1 MHTSPTR
8 AECLAALRGLLLS
21 GLLLPGQG
29 CTNEALGSDAGL
41 DAPSASDVG
50 VDAAANTPDVGTDA
64 ASTDVGNDAGPP
76 PDRIVDACEE
86 VALPAGSLG
95 LTEVVGWPLLF
106 ATVRGEE
113 LVFRAP
119 AVARPTLLSIGSTI
133 VLVQPIT
140 DPTFDIAGLAADCGT
155 FRHGVAS
162 GDPRADGVTLWTR
175 WTPPD
180 ASTEG
185 ELSWVVAT
193 DPALSTVVASGT
205 ARALPDADWTVHVEL
220 GGLVPGT
227 TYYYAFT
234 DAGGERS
241 VLGRTRTAPAAGV
254 ERVRLAVASCSSLF
268 SGYFSAYRRIAER
281 DAIDLV
287 VHLGDYIY
295 DFVDENERVR
305 VPPGG
310 EVEDLVDLASHR
322 RRHALYL
329 SDPDLRAARAAH
341 PWAMLWDNHDIETD
355 LPAYGGGVQAF
366 REWNAI
372 PAPAPGV
379 EPEVLYRRLTLGDLV
394 DLYLVDMYLF
404 QGRDTLPG
412 GAPSALGDAQYD
424 WLTTSLSASTASWR
438 LIGMQK
444 VFAEFGPLSGWQ
456 DLPDARSQLI
466 AFFASEGVVDSVFL
480 SGDSHFSVVQDVVDV
495 DPEAPYDPATGVGAI
510 GGELLPTSI
519 SRGNFDE
526 QLAPGSERT
535 IAMLRASFLRSN
547 PHQVDLE
554 LTSHGYG
561 IVDVT
566 ADRVVGEIWYSPIL
580 APSDVETFGLAYAQ
594 RRGQNRWDRTRLAS
608 PTPSE

>member
-1 MHTSPTR
+1 MPSASVILGRRAPLAGLVGLVLAGQACTSP
-8 AECLAALRGLLLS
+8 EVGI
-21 GLLLPGQG
+21 
-29 CTNEALGSDAGL
+29 DAGL
-41 DAPSASDVG
+41 DADAPAADAGLDMGTSPPDAGSDVG
-50 VDAAANTPDVGTDA
+50 LDVGL
-64 ASTDVGNDAGPP
+64 DAGPE
-76 PDRIVDACEE
+76 PDRVVSACEE
-86 VALPAGSLG
+86 VVVPGGALG
-95 LTEVVGWPLLF
+95 LTEVLGWPLLF
-106 ATVRGEE
+106 ATARGDE

-133 VLVQPIT
+133 VLVEPRS
-140 DPTFDIAGLAADCGT
+140 DGGFDIPGLAPDCGT

-162 GDPRADGVTLWTR
+162 GDPRPDAVTLWTR
-175 WTPPD
+175 WTAPGPG
-180 ASTEG
+180 AEG

-193 DPALSTVVASGT
+193 DPALSDEVARGT
-205 ARALPDADWTVHVEL
+205 ARALPDADWTVHVEVAAL
-220 GGLVPGT
+220 ASAT

-234 DAGGERS
+234 DADGERS
-241 VLGRTRTAPAAGV
+241 VLGRTRTAPAAGA
-254 ERVRLAVASCSSLF
+254 EHLRFAVASCSSLF

-281 DAIDLV
+281 DALDLV
-287 VHLGDYIY
+287 IHLGDYIY
-295 DFVDENERVR
+295 DFVDEDERVR

-322 RRHALYL
+322 RMHALYL

-372 PAPAPGV
+372 PAQPPGA
-379 EPEVLYRRLTLGDLV
+379 EPDVLYRHLALGDLV

-404 QGRDTLPG
+404 QRRDTLPG
-412 GAPSALGDAQYD
+412 GGPSALGTTQYE
-424 WLTTSLSASTASWR
+424 WLTTNLAASTARWR
-438 LIGMQK
+438 VIGMQK

-456 DLPDARSQLI
+456 DLPAARSQLVD
-466 AFFASEGVVDSVFL
+466 FFGAEGVVDNLFL
-480 SGDSHFSVVQDVVDV
+480 SGDSHFSVVQDLIDV
-495 DPEAPYDPATGVGAI
+495 DPERPYDPATGVGAI

-519 SRGNFDE
+519 TRGNFDE

-535 IAMLRASFLRSN
+535 IAMLRAGFLRTY

-561 IVDVT
+561 VVDVT
-566 ADRVVGEIWYSPIL
+566 PDRIVGEIWYSPIL

-594 RRGQNRWDRTRLAS
+594 RRGQNRWDRTRLTA
-608 PTPSE
+608 PTPGE